1 MKSEKMPLTAEE
13 QQKLQRRLR
22 RIAGQLAAL
31 EAALKSELES
41 DSFLQQ
47 LSAVNGATKGLMR
60 EIIALNIH
68 KALGDTLPPSAAET
82 ASPASIIALVQR
94 YMKQGGT

>member
-1 MKSEKMPLTAEE
+1 MKSVRMPLTTEE

-31 EAALKSELES
+31 EAALNTELES

-60 EIIALNIH
+60 EIIALNIY
-68 KALGDTLPPSAAET
+68 KALGDTLSPSAAET
-82 ASPASIIALVQR
+82 ASSAAIIALVQR
-94 YMKQGGT
+94 YMMQV

>member
-1 MKSEKMPLTAEE
+1 MKSERMPLTAEE

-31 EAALKSELES
+31 EAALNTELES

-60 EIIALNIH
+60 EIIELKIH
-68 KALGDTLPPSAAET
+68 KAIGDALPPSAAKT
-82 ASPASIIALVQR
+82 PPSAAIIALVQR
-94 YMKQGGT
+94 YMKQA